1 MKFLKSPE
9 FWYKEPTLV
18 QRLCLKPISEIYRFI
33 SNYMYQRPYDVSLS
47 DKKVIAVGGITAG
60 GSGKTVVVSSICK
73 ILKENG
79 KKVAILSRGYGRE
92 LNKALKVDD
101 SIHTYKDVGDE
112 PLLLSKQ
119 FDVFV
124 GKNRAETAD
133 MASEYEY
140 LVLDDGLSQKYLA
153 PTKKIV
159 VVDDG
164 QLFGNGEMLPLG
176 PNRLDFEKIKSDI
189 DAVFVL
195 GRGKND
201 NKILFEGVPTYFGKI
216 IQDFGDI
223 SGRLIVFGGL
233 GYPRKFFNIFSNF
246 EVAKA
251 IIFPDHYP
259 YKESEIQNL
268 ISEAFRLGAQLVTS
282 EKDLMRIPKQY
293 WSQIKT
299 VGIDVAWESSV
310 DSLLDDSLKLERIR

>member
-1 MKFLKSPE
+1 MKFFKSPE
-9 FWYKEPTLV
+9 FWYKEPTFV
-18 QRLCLKPISEIYRFI
+18 QKLFLKPISEIYRLV
-33 SNYMYQRPYDVSLS
+33 SNYRYQMPYRVSLPG
-47 DKKVIAVGGITAG
+47 KKIIAIGGVTAG
-60 GSGKTVVVSSICK
+60 GSGKTIVVSSICK
-73 ILKENG
+73 ILKKKG
-79 KKVAILSRGYGRE
+79 KSVAVLSRGYGRE
-92 LNKALKVDD
+92 SSRALKVDN

-124 GKNRAETAD
+124 GKNRSEIAD
-133 MASEYEY
+133 MAKEYEY
-140 LVLDDGLSQKYLA
+140 LVLDDGLSQRYLA

-159 VVDDG
+159 VIDDE

-195 GRGKND
+195 GRGKSD
-201 NKILFEGVPTYFGKI
+201 SKISLDGVPIYFGKVV
-216 IQDFGDI
+216 QNFGDI
-223 SGRLIVFGGL
+223 SGRLMVFCGL
-233 GYPRKFFNIFSNF
+233 GYPQKFFNIFSNF

-251 IIFPDHYP
+251 IAFPDHYP
-259 YKESEIQNL
+259 YKENEIQHL

-299 VGIDVAWESSV
+299 VGIDVVWEDSI
-310 DSLLDDSLKLERIR
+310 DSLLNDTLEQTGL